1 MASPS
6 PNKFNIPQSAFQIA
20 RPIDSPSYKVS
31 SNSTPRK
38 NRKSNSKQNITPRK
52 QATPSKPGT
61 LSFSPNYVILSC
73 NSLIDFRDK
82 YMKEDEEIQTEPTEI
97 ATSPIPEKRS
107 S

>member
-20 RPIDSPSYKVS
+20 RPIDSPSFKLS
-31 SNSTPRK
+31 SNSTPKK
-38 NRKSNSKQNITPRK
+38 NRKQNSKLNITPRK

-82 YMKEDEEIQTEPTEI
+82 YMKEDQEIQTEPIEI
-97 ATSPIPEKRS
+97 ATAPVPDEKS
-107 S
+107 